1 MSIFEERINPL
12 YDKLSQIM
20 VYDKYRIMR
29 ELDTIKPEKFHSR
42 KYHEKLSKVIEPLE
56 KRIAKS
62 ISKVESRQKNI
73 PPLCYPENLPIT
85 AKRNK
90 IIAAIKNNQVIVIE
104 GDTGSGKSTQLPKMC
119 LEAGMGIKG
128 IIACTQPRRIAAIS
142 VASRIA
148 EELGK
153 EVGQDVGYKIRFN
166 DHSKKDGYIKVL
178 TDGMLLSEAH
188 GNNLLSEYD
197 TIIIDEAHERS
208 LNIDFLLGILKQLAE
223 KRHDLKIIISSAT
236 IDTEKFSK
244 AFDNAPVISVKG
256 RLFPVDV
263 EYFPPK
269 ENEEEH
275 DDWVVSTAVKAVDD
289 LRKSGRIGDTLIF
302 MPTEVHILETV
313 ESLKAKNFPSE
324 TIIPLYARLPA
335 EQQRKIFSSIN
346 GHKIIVATNVAE
358 TSITIPGIQYVIDSG
373 LVREA
378 RYLPRSQTTSMP
390 IVPVSIASAEQRKG
404 RCGRVRKGVCI
415 RLYSEEDL
423 IKRSPY
429 ATPEILRTNLAE
441 VILRM
446 ISLKLGH
453 IENFPFIDPPHP
465 RSIKDG
471 YDILIELGAI
481 RKRGEKETLT
491 AKGKTMAKLPLDPRI
506 AAMLIEG
513 KKEGC
518 IEEAAIV
525 AAAMSIQN
533 PLERPA
539 EKTTQADQAHS
550 PFKDKHSD
558 FSTLLK
564 IWRKYHE
571 FSKENKSNNAI
582 KKFCR
587 EHFISF
593 PRMREW
599 RDIFWQIRMILNEE
613 GFSLK
618 STSDDINTA
627 LHKSILSGFL
637 SHIAKRKEKNFYQAS
652 KGREVMIFPGSNLFN
667 KGSEWIVALEF
678 VKTSRLFART
688 AGEIN
693 KEWLESIAGD
703 LCVKSYS
710 SPYWSKKLGTVMAYE
725 KVTLFGLP
733 IVENRSVHFSSID
746 PEEAHKIFVSEA
758 LIEGNIRERFPF
770 IDKNQRI
777 IDSLSQIENKLRR
790 RYVPESQEILE
801 RFYRERLSGIS
812 DVRSLARLIKDSRG
826 DKFLEISE
834 KDLLIEK
841 HDEKTLSDLFPEKIS
856 IDGARLSCDYRYSPG
871 SDYDGV
877 TVKIPLGVSAHIDHW
892 KLDWLVPG
900 LLKEKIIYMIKG
912 LPKQYRKQ
920 LIPVNTTA
928 DIIIDEMP
936 KGKHSLPAALS
947 EFIYKKFNI
956 DIPASTWKA
965 SPLPPH
971 LVMRLSVIDGR
982 NHEVISGRDPGIL
995 KIDNMRTDYQQTDE
1009 SWKNAVDK
1017 WEKSSIDKWDFDFL
1031 PEKILIAPGKIAYPA
1046 LFSYDQNNVAI
1057 KLFPTSIEA
1066 DNAHPLGV
1074 KALLKKY
1081 FFRELKQLKTLI
1093 ASNSEIQQLALLG
1106 KDWKT
1111 LAEAV
1116 ADYLCNRLMRISPR
1130 KKDDFEEAVTRIKKS
1145 LHEEGKTLIL
1155 NVIEILKNYKET
1167 YCFTIE
1173 TEKKHKS
1180 NRIVLVLCQ
1189 DMLHILNE
1197 YVPENF
1203 LEKTSD
1209 LILPHLPRYI
1219 RAIRIRLERAVNDIG
1234 KDQAK
1239 SMIIVPFE
1247 KQLNHIMETVSDH
1260 ASEEKRKL
1268 TARFALALEEFKV
1281 SVFAPEVKT
1290 VIPVSIK
1297 RLENLIA
1304 EINRIL

>member
-1 MSIFEERINPL
+1 MSIFEARIKTIH
-12 YDKLSQIM
+12 DKLSQIM
-20 VYDKYRIMR
+20 IYDKYRIMR
-29 ELDTIKPEKFHSR
+29 ELDSINPKKLHSR
-42 KYHEKLSKVIEPLE
+42 KYNENLSKIIESLE
-56 KRIAKS
+56 KRVAKS
-62 ISKVESRQKNI
+62 ISKAESRKKNI
-73 PPLCYPENLPIT
+73 PPLYYPENLPIT
-85 AKRNK
+85 TKRNE
-90 IIAAIKNNQVIVIE
+90 IISAIKNSPVIVIE

-119 LEAGMGIKG
+119 LEAGRGITG
-128 IIACTQPRRIAAIS
+128 IIGCTQPRRIAAIS

-166 DHSKKDGYIKVL
+166 DHTQKGSYIKVL

-197 TIIIDEAHERS
+197 TVIIDEAHERS
-208 LNIDFLLGILKQLAE
+208 LNIDFLLGLLKKLTE
-223 KRHDLKIIISSAT
+223 KRHDLKIIIASAT

-275 DDWVVSTAVKAVDD
+275 DDCLVSTVVRAVDN
-289 LRKSGRIGDTLIF
+289 LRGAGRIGDTLIF
-302 MPTEVHILETV
+302 MPTEAHILETA
-313 ESLKAKNFPSE
+313 ESLKGRKFSDE

-335 EQQRKIFSSIN
+335 EQQKKIFSSID

-404 RCGRVRKGVCI
+404 RCGRISKGVCI
-415 RLYSEEDL
+415 RLYSQEDL
-423 IKRSPY
+423 IKRPHY
-429 ATPEILRTNLAE
+429 TTPEILRTNLAE

-481 RKRGEKETLT
+481 RKKGEKESLT

-539 EKTTQADQAHS
+539 EKAAQADQAHS
-550 PFKDKHSD
+550 LFKDKHSD
-558 FSTLLK
+558 FAALLK

-571 FSKENKSNNAI
+571 TLKENKSNNVM

-599 RDIFWQIRMILNEE
+599 RDIYWQIRTILNEE

-618 STSDDINTA
+618 STSVDTNTA

-637 SHIAKRKEKNFYQAS
+637 SHIAKHKEKNFYQAS
-652 KGREVMIFPGSNLFN
+652 KGREVMIFPGSNLFS
-667 KGSEWIVALEF
+667 KGAEWIVALEF

-693 KEWLESIAGD
+693 KEWLEPIAGD

-733 IVENRSVHFSSID
+733 IVENRSIYFSSID
-746 PEEAHKIFVSEA
+746 PEEASRIFIAEA
-758 LIEGNIRERFPF
+758 LMEGNIRERFSF
-770 IDKNQRI
+770 IDKNKGI
-777 IDSLSQIENKLRR
+777 IDSISLMENKLRR
-790 RYVPESQEILE
+790 RYVSESQEILE
-801 RFYRERLSGIS
+801 HFYRKKLNGIS
-812 DVRSLARLIKDSRG
+812 DVRSLARLIKDSGG

-834 KDLLIEK
+834 NDLLIEK
-841 HDEKTLSDLFPEKIS
+841 PDEKDLKNLFPEKIS
-856 IDGARLSCDYRYSPG
+856 IDGTRLSCDYHYSPG
-871 SDYDGV
+871 SDNDGV
-877 TVKIPLGVSAHIDHW
+877 TVKIPLGVSAHIDDW

-900 LLKEKIIYMIKG
+900 LLREKIAYMIKG
-912 LPKQYRKQ
+912 LSKQYRKQ
-920 LIPVNTTA
+920 LIPINTTV
-928 DIIIDEMP
+928 DIIMTEMP
-936 KGKHSLPAALS
+936 KGKCSLPAALS
-947 EFIYKKFNI
+947 EFIYKKFSI
-956 DIPASTWKA
+956 DIPASTWKT
-965 SPLPPH
+965 SSLPPH
-971 LVMRLSVIDGR
+971 LLIRLSVIDGR
-982 NHEVISGRDPGIL
+982 NREIISGRDPGLL
-995 KIDNMRTDYQQTDE
+995 KIDNIQPDYQHTDK

-1017 WEKSSIDKWDFDFL
+1017 WEKSSIDKWDFDVL
-1031 PEKILIAPGKIAYPA
+1031 PEKIIIAPGKIAYPA
-1046 LFSYDQNNVAI
+1046 LFSHDHDNVAI
-1057 KLFPTSIEA
+1057 RLFQTSIEA
-1066 DNAHPLGV
+1066 DKSHPLGV

-1081 FFRELKQLKTLI
+1081 LARELRQLKTLI
-1093 ASNSEIQQLALLG
+1093 ASNSEIKQSSLPG
-1106 KDWKT
+1106 KNAAA

-1116 ADYLCNRLMRISPR
+1116 IDYICHKHMCICPR
-1130 KKDDFEEAVTRIKKS
+1130 RKEDFEEAAARIKKDI
-1145 LHEEGKTLIL
+1145 HEESRVLL
-1155 NVIEILKNYKET
+1155 LRVIEILKNYKET
-1167 YCFTIE
+1167 YFFIIE
-1173 TEKKHKS
+1173 TEKKHKK
-1180 NRIVLVLCQ
+1180 NLVVLELCQ
-1189 DMLHILNE
+1189 DMLRILNE

-1219 RAIRIRLERAVNDIG
+1219 RAIRIRLERAVNDIS

-1239 SMIIVPFE
+1239 SILIVPFE
-1247 KQLNHIMETVSDH
+1247 KQLHKIRETVSDH
-1260 ASEEKRKL
+1260 ASEGKKEL
-1268 TARFALALEEFKV
+1268 IVRFIWALEEFKI
-1281 SVFAPEVKT
+1281 SVFAPEIKT
-1290 VIPVSIK
+1290 SIPVSAK
-1297 RLENLIA
+1297 RLEILIA
-1304 EINRIL
+1304 EIYRML